1 VARRSGAE
9 SRQRKHTPA
18 PQTRGQVVP
27 LPDSDAALRAEAERR
42 RIMQGEGSAITP
54 PTSDIVP
61 PGELGDFYVG
71 GPRPGPDDRPR
82 PTVIVIE
89 GEAVKTP
96 EK

>member
-1 VARRSGAE
+1 
-9 SRQRKHTPA
+9 
-18 PQTRGQVVP
+18 
-27 LPDSDAALRAEAERR
+27 
-42 RIMQGEGSAITP
+42 
-54 PTSDIVP
+54 VP